1 MKLAFL
7 IFFALISLAAV
18 TEEKSNSYRIRS
30 IESLDDE
37 NEVMVTFWEDNRV
50 YRIRKNSQVH
60 HCLER
65 AMEKPEKVS
74 LKLDKEAQSIEAC
87 RPVSEDF

>member
-18 TEEKSNSYRIRS
+18 TQKEMSSYRIRS
-30 IESLDDE
+30 IEPLDDE

-50 YRIRKNSQVH
+50 YRIQKNSKIH
-60 HCLER
+60 DCLESAIKR
-65 AMEKPEKVS
+65 TEKVR
-74 LKLDKEAQSIEAC
+74 LKLDKEGQTLESCKAA
-87 RPVSEDF
+87 R